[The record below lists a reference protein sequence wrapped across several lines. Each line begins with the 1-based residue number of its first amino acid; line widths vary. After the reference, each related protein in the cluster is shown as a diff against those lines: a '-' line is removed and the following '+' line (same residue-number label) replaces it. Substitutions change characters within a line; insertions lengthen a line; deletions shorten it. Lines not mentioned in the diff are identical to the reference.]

1 MNILLD
7 THILLWLLFDDKK
20 LSNTCKNILRGQ
32 DTYTYFSV
40 ISLWEIAIK
49 HDKYPETFP
58 YDAEIIYKL
67 AKQSGL
73 QLLSLSPENIFMIR
87 TLTRIESAKAH
98 HDPFDKIM
106 ISQAK
111 SETMQFITHDKL
123 LLGYNES
130 CVLWV

>member
-7 THILLWLLFDDKK
+7 THILLWFLFDDKK
-20 LSNTCKNILRGQ
+20 ISNTCKDILRGQ
-32 DTYTYFSV
+32 DPHKYFILISIWVIACKHNTYP
-40 ISLWEIAIK
+40 
-49 HDKYPETFP
+49 DTFP

-73 QLLSLSPENIFMIR
+73 RLLSLSPESIFMIR
-87 TLTRIESAKAH
+87 TLTRVESAKAH

-111 SETMQFITHDKL
+111 SESMQFITHDEL
-123 LLGYNES
+123 LLGYNEP

>member
-7 THILLWLLFDDKK
+7 THILLWFLFDDKK
-20 LSNTCKNILRGQ
+20 ISNTCKDILRGQ
-32 DTYTYFSV
+32 DIHTYFSV

-49 HDKYPETFP
+49 HNKNPETFP

-73 QLLSLSPENIFMIR
+73 RLLSLSPESIFMIR
-87 TLTRIESAKAH
+87 TLTRVESAKAH

-111 SETMQFITHDKL
+111 SESMQFITHDEL
-123 LLGYNES
+123 LLGYNEP
-130 CVLWV
+130 CVLCV